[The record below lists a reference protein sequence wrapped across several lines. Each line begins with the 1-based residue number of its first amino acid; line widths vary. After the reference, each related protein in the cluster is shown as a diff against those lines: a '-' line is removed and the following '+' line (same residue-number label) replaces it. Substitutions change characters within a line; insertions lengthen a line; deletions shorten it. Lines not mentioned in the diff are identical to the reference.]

1 MNKTMTNNT
10 IRKKLQKIVFES
22 CSVHPKTGKVI
33 YEYELFDQLI
43 ALFREEREKTLKKVE
58 VMLKDLEV
66 DIVEAGS
73 FEYTTGWNEC
83 NLEWDLRISDIE
95 AKLSELRKKLNE

>member
-1 MNKTMTNNT
+1 
-10 IRKKLQKIVFES
+10 
-22 CSVHPKTGKVI
+22 
-33 YEYELFDQLI
+33 
-43 ALFREEREKTLKKVE
+43 LKKVE